1 MKVVIPD
8 KLVVVLAHRWSLP
21 VLAELARSEGA
32 KFSSLRVKLACSR
45 DSLVTT
51 LRALQDE
58 GLVIRNP
65 GYGHPM
71 RPEYLL
77 TDSGARLAPVC
88 GFWLEKAKL
97 TQGDALTRWCLP
109 VLILIG
115 AGTNRFAEIRR
126 ELDAAPSAVSTSL
139 RDLTGRGVIVKRLAD
154 TWPATLSY
162 HLTRRGISWHQ
173 AALILVKAFGQPTKR
188 RGGVPALSRRATI
201 S

>member
-1 MKVVIPD
+1 MNVVIPD
-8 KLVVVLAHRWSLP
+8 KLVAVLAHRWSLP

-32 KFSSLRVKLACSR
+32 KFSSLRVRLACSR
-45 DSLVTT
+45 DSLITT

-77 TDSGARLAPVC
+77 TDAGARVAPAC
-88 GFWLEKAKL
+88 SFWLEKAEL
-97 TQGDALTRWCLP
+97 TDGVALTRWCLP

-115 AGTNRFAEIRR
+115 TGRNRFAEIRR

-139 RDLTGRGVIVKRLAD
+139 RDLTGHGVVVKRLAG
-154 TWPATLSY
+154 TWSATVSY
-162 HLTRRGISWHQ
+162 HLTRRGTSWHK
-173 AALILVKAFGQPTKR
+173 AALMLVNAFVKSAKPP
-188 RGGVPALSRRATI
+188 GGVPRQPIRATI
-201 S
+201 L